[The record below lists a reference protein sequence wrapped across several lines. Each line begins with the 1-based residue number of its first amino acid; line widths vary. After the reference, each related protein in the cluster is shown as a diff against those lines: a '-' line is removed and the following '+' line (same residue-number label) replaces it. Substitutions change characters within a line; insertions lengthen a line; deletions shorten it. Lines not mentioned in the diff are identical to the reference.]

1 MQRVQIM
8 IERPDKFHS
17 LSRRIV
23 IQFCIFTFAISAVYG
38 LISFLLMYTLEDNF
52 FRKEIQLEAEYLS
65 FGYQQTGEWPPTR
78 RPNMQLHFT
87 KATFPAD
94 FMEISIEEPRRTE
107 FTGNNGKHYHLYTFP
122 QYENTFLVAEVSN
135 ELFVRPIRSGVIQF
149 LSISTLFV
157 SIFACLI
164 AWLIS
169 RKTTRPLKELA
180 ELVDG
185 VEPEVIPRDF
195 SKHYPNNEVGILA
208 STIEKSLHRISLTLD
223 REKCFTRDVSHELRT
238 PLAIIKNAAELLTT
252 QTTSNSEDK
261 KLLHRI
267 AEASENMEKTVYTLL
282 MLAREENTSQ
292 GKENVQ
298 LMPLIEQS
306 TIDNR
311 ALLVGK
317 KVDINIA
324 NSCHTRIY
332 AQPGMLKVLL
342 DNLLSNAFQY
352 TLSGEVNISYLDN
365 ALVIQDTGPGIE
377 PNISDNVTEPAI
389 KGTKSTGFGF
399 GLSIVKRLCAHQNWQ
414 LSVSSQNGT
423 TVKVAFIT

>member
-1 MQRVQIM
+1 MLRVQKM
-8 IERPDKFHS
+8 IERPNTFHS

-23 IQFCIFTFAISAVYG
+23 IQFCLFTFVISAIYG
-38 LISFLLMYTLEDNF
+38 LISFILMYTLEDNF
-52 FRKEIQLEAEYLS
+52 FRKDIQIEADYLTS
-65 FGYQQTGEWPPTR
+65 GYQQTGKWPSTR
-78 RPNMQLHFT
+78 KPNMQLHFT
-87 KATFPAD
+87 KATFPED
-94 FMEISIEEPRRTE
+94 FMEISIKEPRRTE

-122 QYENTFLVAEVSN
+122 QYDNTFLVAEVSN

-149 LSISTLFV
+149 LSISALFI

-185 VEPEVIPRDF
+185 VEPEVIPKGF

-238 PLAIIKNAAELLTT
+238 PLAVIKNAAELLTS

-261 KLLHRI
+261 KLLLRI
-267 AEASENMEKTVYTLL
+267 TEASEKMEKTVYTLL

-306 TIDNR
+306 TIENR
-311 ALLVGK
+311 ALLDGK

-324 NSCHTRIY
+324 DSCHTQIN

-352 TLSGEVNISYLDN
+352 TLYGEVNISYLDN

-399 GLSIVKRLCAHQNWQ
+399 GLSIVKRLCEHQDWQ
-414 LSVSSQNGT
+414 LSVSSGNGT
-423 TVKVAFIT
+423 TVKVVFTL

>member
-1 MQRVQIM
+1 M
-8 IERPDKFHS
+8 IDRPNKFHS

-23 IQFCIFTFAISAVYG
+23 IQFCIFTFVISAVYG
-38 LISFLLMYTLEDNF
+38 LISFILMYTLEDNF
-52 FRKEIQLEAEYLS
+52 FRKGIQIEADYLS
-65 FGYQQTGEWPPTR
+65 SGYQQTGEWPLTR
-78 RPNMQLHFT
+78 KPNMQLHFT
-87 KATFPAD
+87 KTTFPAD
-94 FMEISIEEPRRTE
+94 IMEISIEEPKRTE
-107 FTGNNGKHYHLYTFP
+107 FNGDNGNHYHLYTFP
-122 QYENTFLVAEVSN
+122 QHENTFLVAEVSN

-149 LSISTLFV
+149 LSGSTLFV
-157 SIFACLI
+157 SIVACLI

-169 RKTTRPLKELA
+169 KKTTRPLKELA

-185 VEPEVIPRDF
+185 VEPEAIPKGF

-208 STIEKSLHRISLTLD
+208 STLEQSLHRISLTLD
-223 REKCFTRDVSHELRT
+223 REKCFTHDVSHELRT
-238 PLAIIKNAAELLTT
+238 PLAVIKNATELLHS
-252 QTTSNSEDK
+252 QTTRNENDK

-267 AEASENMEKTVYTLL
+267 TDASEKMEKTVYTLL

-311 ALLVGK
+311 ALLDGK
-317 KVDINIA
+317 NVDINIGD
-324 NSCHTRIY
+324 SCHTRVN

-352 TLSGEVNISYLDN
+352 TLSGEVNISYIDN

-377 PNISDNVTEPAI
+377 PNISDNVTDPAI

-399 GLSIVKRLCAHQNWQ
+399 GLSIVKRLCEHQDWQ
-414 LSVSSQNGT
+414 LSVSSGNGT
-423 TVKVAFIT
+423 RVKVVFAL